1 MKRELPPVP
10 AGYNGITDECIRSNA
25 TTRIIWHGR
34 DAEALQMQH
43 AKEYLAEGCMV
54 GVENCL
60 RSIMEIRRQ
69 LEADGESL
77 LQRHY
82 ECARLMA
89 EGERREAERKRA
101 IEIGAAPRPVP
112 RRAVPSDAD
121 SIKGPKVYTLRA
133 TGHET
138 TERAIALA
146 GISPAPEDSVI
157 VIRIFGEGPAP
168 EHRLVS
174 IHPKVEAPE
183 ERA

>member
-25 TTRIIWHGR
+25 ITRIIWHGR
-34 DAEALQMQH
+34 DAEALEMQH

>member
-69 LEADGESL
+69 LEADGDSL

-89 EGERREAERKRA
+89 EGERREAERKQA
-101 IEIGAAPRPVP
+101 LEIADAPQPVP
-112 RRAVPSDAD
+112 RRAVPLDAD
-121 SIKGPKVYTLRA
+121 AIKGPKVYTLRA
-133 TGHET
+133 TEHET
-138 TERAIALA
+138 TEQTIALA
-146 GISPAPEDSVI
+146 GITPAREDSVI
-157 VIRIFGEGPAP
+157 VIRIFGDGPAP

-174 IHPKVEAPE
+174 INPKVDGDSE
-183 ERA
+183 